1 MPDWILTFPEKVVDK
16 ITKPLIDIKDPIDKA
31 IDYMV
36 DNWEPFFDGISAGLR
51 GLLRGV
57 GTVVDL
63 IPWWVLLILVFIA
76 TFKMSKKILR
86 ALFYT
91 ALLFFIGAIG
101 LWEMM
106 NQTLTIMITSVM
118 ISLLIGLPIGII
130 ISSSKK
136 ANTIVRPILDTMQ
149 TMPSFVYLIPAVMLL
164 GLGNAPAVIATT
176 IYAVP
181 PVIRL
186 TSHGIQQVNV
196 EVVEAAKAFGA
207 TRMQALFKVQIPQA
221 MPTIMAGV
229 NQTIMM
235 AISMVVTCS
244 MIGAA
249 GLGSEVIKGI
259 NRLESGRGFAAGIA
273 IVIVAIIMDRLTQ
286 GIVKK
291 KEGDPQ

>member
-1 MPDWILTFPEKVVDK
+1 MPEWLTQFPD
-16 ITKPLIDIKDPIDKA
+16 IFFLDIKQPIDNA
-31 IDYMV
+31 INYMLK
-36 DNWEPFFDGISAGLR
+36 NWNPFFEMISNTLR
-51 GLLRGV
+51 GLLNFIG
-57 GTVVDL
+57 L
-63 IPWWVLLILVFIA
+63 CIEKIPWWLLVFVVFIA
-76 TFKMSKKILR
+76 TYRMSKKLSRAVLYSIL
-86 ALFYT
+86 
-91 ALLFFIGAIG
+91 LLFIGVIG

-106 NQTLTIMITSVM
+106 YDTLTIVISSVL
-118 ISLLIGLPIGII
+118 ISLLLGLPVGIA
-130 ISSSKK
+130 ISSSRR
-136 ANTIVRPILDTMQ
+136 ATAAMLPVLDTMQ

-164 GLGNAPAVIATT
+164 GLGNVPAVIATT

-186 TSHGIQQVNV
+186 TSHGIRQVDI

-207 TRMQALFKVQIPQA
+207 TKMQTLFKVQIPQA
-221 MPTIMAGV
+221 LPTIMTGV

-244 MIGAA
+244 MIGAT

-291 KEGDPQ
+291 EKVVQ